1 MPEGIIVRPKPDY
14 NKIAYQLKPR
24 MHLTMTDEHLFLS
37 SDTVNWVLKIDRPLA
52 VEMARK
58 ILELGE
64 RK

>member
-1 MPEGIIVRPKPDY
+1 MPEGIIVRPKPEY
-14 NKIAYQLKPR
+14 NKIAYQLRPR
-24 MHLTMTDEHLFLS
+24 MHVTMTDEHLFLS
-37 SDTVNWVLKIDRPLA
+37 SDTVNCVLKIDRPLA

>member
-1 MPEGIIVRPKPDY
+1 MPEGIIVRPKPEY
-14 NKIAYQLKPR
+14 NKIAYQLRPR
-24 MHLTMTDEHLFLS
+24 MHVTMTDEHLFLS